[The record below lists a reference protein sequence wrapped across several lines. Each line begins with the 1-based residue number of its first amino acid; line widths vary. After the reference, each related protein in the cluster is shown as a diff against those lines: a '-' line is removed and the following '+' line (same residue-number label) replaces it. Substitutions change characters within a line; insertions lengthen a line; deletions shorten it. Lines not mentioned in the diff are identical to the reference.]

1 MRWIK
6 YHNVTNYV
14 PLLISSTDSTPY
26 YVNSN
31 ISLILLA
38 CTLQSL
44 INIPGKADAT
54 LCASLVFF
62 TLEAIIHDSSVSDGA
77 IPASDQF

>member
-14 PLLISSTDSTPY
+14 PLLISSTDSTRY
-26 YVNSN
+26 LVNSN

-54 LCASLVFF
+54 LCASLVFM
-62 TLEAIIHDSSVSDGA
+62 TQEAMIHDSSVSDGA
-77 IPASDQF
+77 IPASDHF

>member
-1 MRWIK
+1 MRLIK
-6 YHNVTNYV
+6 NHNVTNYV
-14 PLLISSTDSTPY
+14 TLLLSS
-26 YVNSN
+26 
-31 ISLILLA
+31 ILQT
-38 CTLQSL
+38 CTMQSL

-54 LCASLVFF
+54 MCASRVFV